1 MNCRELATEFEQVKM
16 IDSIRRISDIE
27 ELKKI
32 TIRLIELN
40 FGLKEQFAAMLAKGW
55 NASERSSN

>member
-16 IDSIRRISDIE
+16 IDSVKRVNDIE

-40 FGLKEQFAAMLAKGW
+40 FGMREQFSSMLVKGW
-55 NASERSSN
+55 LGNG

>member
-1 MNCRELATEFEQVKM
+1 MNCKELATEFEQVKM
-16 IDSIRRISDIE
+16 IDNIKRINDLE

-40 FGLKEQFAAMLAKGW
+40 FGMREQFASMLVKGW
-55 NASERSSN
+55 LHNDK

>member
-1 MNCRELATEFEQVKM
+1 MNCRDLATEFEQVKM
-16 IDSIRRISDIE
+16 IDNVKRVNDIE

-40 FGLKEQFAAMLAKGW
+40 FSMREQFSSMIVKGW
-55 NASERSSN
+55 LSNDK

>member
-1 MNCRELATEFEQVKM
+1 MNCKELATAFEQVKM
-16 IDSIRRISDIE
+16 IDNVKRINDLE

-40 FGLKEQFAAMLAKGW
+40 FGLREQFKSLIAKGW
-55 NASERSSN
+55 LHNDK

>member
-16 IDSIRRISDIE
+16 IDSVKRVNDIE

-40 FGLKEQFAAMLAKGW
+40 FGMREQFSSMLVKGW
-55 NASERSSN
+55 LGNDK

>member
-16 IDSIRRISDIE
+16 IDNVKRVNDIE

-40 FGLKEQFAAMLAKGW
+40 FGMREQFSSMLVKGW
-55 NASERSSN
+55 LGNG

>member
-1 MNCRELATEFEQVKM
+1 MNCKELATEFEQVKM
-16 IDSIRRISDIE
+16 IDNIKRINDLE

-40 FGLKEQFAAMLAKGW
+40 FGLREQFAATLAKGW
-55 NASERSSN
+55 LSNDK

>member
-1 MNCRELATEFEQVKM
+1 MNCKELATAFEQVKM
-16 IDSIRRISDIE
+16 IDNVRRVDDIE

-40 FGLKEQFAAMLAKGW
+40 FGLKKQFAAMIAKGW
-55 NASERSSN
+55 LHDDP

>member
-1 MNCRELATEFEQVKM
+1 MNCKELATEFEQVKM
-16 IDSIRRISDIE
+16 IDSVKRVNDIK

-40 FGLKEQFAAMLAKGW
+40 FGLREQFAAMLAKGW
-55 NASERSSN
+55 LHNDK

>member
-1 MNCRELATEFEQVKM
+1 MNGRELATEFEQVKM
-16 IDSIRRISDIE
+16 IDNVKRINDLE

-40 FGLKEQFAAMLAKGW
+40 FGMKEQFDAMITKGW
-55 NASERSSN
+55 LHD

>member
-1 MNCRELATEFEQVKM
+1 MNCKELATEFEQVKM
-16 IDSIRRISDIE
+16 IDNVKRVNDIE

-40 FGLKEQFAAMLAKGW
+40 FGMREQFSSMLVKGW
-55 NASERSSN
+55 LGNG